1 MSIFR
6 LIWSKP
12 NARRERYAD
21 QVTEIIRYYQVGIIN
36 TIFGI
41 VMYSLFVY
49 LGMNLFA
56 AQLSA
61 HVLGMIFNYFM
72 FRQHVFKSARPNL
85 LRFIGSYTVNYGV
98 SLTFLALF
106 HQFVAS
112 PYGAGFLAM
121 AAASVV
127 NYLML
132 KRFVFRTPAEPKR

>member
-1 MSIFR
+1 
-6 LIWSKP
+6 LIRSKTK
-12 NARRERYAD
+12 AWLERYAE

-36 TIFGI
+36 TLFG
-41 VMYSLFVY
+41 VAMYSLFVY
-49 LGMNLFA
+49 LGVNLFA

-61 HVLGMIFNYFM
+61 HVLGVIFNYFM
-72 FRQHVFKSARPNL
+72 FRQHVFKSARPNV

-98 SLTFLALF
+98 SLAFLALF
-106 HQFVAS
+106 HRFVAS

-127 NYLML
+127 NYFML